1 MDPVQG
7 LQHGRSCAWSLHR
20 IWRIWHE
27 VGILYFTTQS
37 HSEVYYISLHKVAV
51 GLADCQYSTT
61 LYLFHYEQN
70 STLLQK
76 NFVFFFYWNIKPHCI
91 FHLFHSM
98 KIWSLEEPHLREAIS
113 KSYSE
118 PRKPGNQAFQT
129 YTEQIPL
136 FSSTDVH
143 TGYIGGMNSFD

>member
-1 MDPVQG
+1 
-7 LQHGRSCAWSLHR
+7 
-20 IWRIWHE
+20 
-27 VGILYFTTQS
+27 
-37 HSEVYYISLHKVAV
+37 
-51 GLADCQYSTT
+51 
-61 LYLFHYEQN
+61 
-70 STLLQK
+70 
-76 NFVFFFYWNIKPHCI
+76 
-91 FHLFHSM
+91 M

-143 TGYIGGMNSFD
+143 TGYIGEMNSFVKKIFFYFSLLFRYFFLFNFSSISEQYYVWTDLSYYSLVDSTSWIGNCVLSKSTNNRITLWAPDSNRYKVRRIDDIIP